1 MGYVIAVIL
10 GFLWVGDPGADNSFF
25 LTAAGLLTIAGA
37 ISMYK

>member
-25 LTAAGLLTIAGA
+25 LTAAGLFAIAEA
-37 ISMYK
+37 ILMHK